1 MQNISRISGIAV
13 QGKRIPRLNEMSNN
27 IKLKPFVKWAGGKT
41 QLIPEIVERFPDMS
55 MIDTYVEPFVGGGA
69 MLFYILENYPH
80 IKCVINDINRDL
92 INAYQVIKF
101 DCKALNSWLKVIED
115 AYNGTRTDD
124 EKKEFYYLY
133 RERFNHDLF
142 HEDDRVWQ
150 AAVFIALNKLGFNGL
165 YRLNKDGK
173 FNVPWGKKKK
183 LNIYNPDY
191 FYNVSN
197 ALKNVFIMNSY
208 YSNTEKYAGKN
219 TLYYLDPPYKPLD
232 TTKSKLNQYT
242 SSGFDDEQQVK
253 LKLFCDKISDKG
265 SYLILSNSD
274 TEDGFFEGLY
284 KDYRIKRIEARRA
297 INCKG
302 DKRGKINELLIRNF

>member
-1 MQNISRISGIAV
+1 
-13 QGKRIPRLNEMSNN
+13 MSEN

-41 QLIPEIVERFPDMS
+41 QLIPEIVDRFPDMS
-55 MIDTYVEPFVGGGA
+55 MIETYVEPFVGGGA

-80 IKCVINDINRDL
+80 IKCVINDINKDL
-92 INAYQVIKF
+92 INTYQVIKF
-101 DCKALNSWLKVIED
+101 NPKQFLFKLKVLED
-115 AYNGTRTDD
+115 TYNFNQTD
-124 EKKEFYYLY
+124 EERAAFYYNLRDVY
-133 RERFNHDLF
+133 NDEELREV
-142 HEDDRVWQ
+142 DREMQ
-150 AAVFIALNKLGFNGL
+150 AAMFIVLNKLGFNGL

-173 FNVPWGKKKK
+173 FNVPWGKKKE
-183 LNIYNPDY
+183 LHIYNPDY

-232 TTKSKLNQYT
+232 TKKSKLNQYT
-242 SSGFDDEQQVK
+242 SSGFDDEQQVN
-253 LKLFCDKISDKG
+253 LKLFCDEISNKG
-265 SYLILSNSD
+265 SYLICSNSD

-284 KDYRIKRIEARRA
+284 KDYRIERIEAKRA

-302 DKRGKINELLIRNF
+302 DKRGKINELLIRNV